1 MSNTAI
7 IVMCIT
13 LVFVVFTVAEIML
26 VMKLFKCSDDKVE
39 KLDKKINRVDE
50 LDKKIDQIDKHSLN
64 STNNLISQQEK
75 MLTLIQKFKQGVYD
89 MHSARQR
96 DIDQLFKAF
105 GVITENVKQ
114 GMKCHNELVDDMYE
128 SFEEVFCD
136 LYDGDCSQ
144 CYWRSRCIEKNECDS
159 GECNSCESTETNEPK
174 EPNPFRENASVV
186 NCSALVLGPDGKKH
200 ELDLSKPESIEEIKK
215 SLKSTGLPDAA
226 INEIVGK
233 MISDVKKMLKKDT
246 RAEKKPVTDPIKLI
260 DPNSKIVK
268 TLEKLYQQK

>member
-13 LVFVVFTVAEIML
+13 LVFVVFTVAEILL

-50 LDKKIDQIDKHSLN
+50 LDKKIDQVDKHSLN

-144 CYWRSRCIEKNECDS
+144 CYWRSRCIEKNEAC
-159 GECNSCESTETNEPK
+159 
-174 EPNPFRENASVV
+174 V
-186 NCSALVLGPDGKKH
+186 N
-200 ELDLSKPESIEEIKK
+200 
-215 SLKSTGLPDAA
+215 
-226 INEIVGK
+226 
-233 MISDVKKMLKKDT
+233 
-246 RAEKKPVTDPIKLI
+246 
-260 DPNSKIVK
+260 
-268 TLEKLYQQK
+268 